1 MFNKFTVIALLSV
14 AFSTTVHAN
23 VIILSD
29 DDYSQVN
36 IGFDFNFFGQTYDN
50 VFIGSNG
57 YLTFNSGDEEYEE
70 SITEFLDEQARI
82 AVWDDFNPA
91 ASNSASITTSFT
103 SESFTVS
110 WDLLPQYNNNDSNN
124 FDITLFN
131 DGSVD
136 IYFESLNTNDLL
148 VGISAGNG
156 AVGTEVD
163 FSSNNTWD
171 VSQTTFES
179 FTSNF
184 DLNGQTISFQASQV
198 PEPSTMAILGLGLL
212 GLTRFRRK
220 F

>member
-1 MFNKFTVIALLSV
+1 MYNNLKAVVLLFIAL
-14 AFSTTVHAN
+14 STNAQAN
-23 VIILSD
+23 IISLSD

-57 YLTFNSGDEEYEE
+57 YLTFNSGDSDYTE
-70 SITEFLDEQARI
+70 SVNEFLNEQARI
-82 AVWDDFNPA
+82 AVWDDFDPE

-110 WDLLPQYNNNDSNN
+110 WDLLPQYNNNDSNS

-136 IYFESLNTNDLL
+136 IHFESMNTNDLL
-148 VGISAGNG
+148 VGISDGNG

-163 FSSNNTWD
+163 FSTNNVWD
-171 VSQTTFES
+171 VGQTTFES

-184 DLNGQTISFQASQV
+184 DLNGQTISFQTSQV
-198 PEPSTMAILGLGLL
+198 PEPSTIAILGLGLL